1 MLSQLFSLGGNPII
15 TTLTIFLLLMVLGMV
30 ISVHEFAHAWM
41 ANRLGDP
48 SAKFVGRLTLNPFA
62 HLDPLGTL
70 MILFFGFGWGKPVPI
85 DPRYFKN
92 VRRDTALVAL
102 AGPSSNLIMA
112 VLLSLLFRPLIVDA
126 GLIGSFLY
134 LLVRLNITLAIFN
147 LLPIHP
153 LDGFKIVHGFL
164 PERLAYQWDELRR
177 YGLFI
182 LLFVIF
188 PLGGSSILGAVIFP
202 IIQALTNFLL

>member
-1 MLSQLFSLGGNPII
+1 MLSQLLSLGGNPII
-15 TTLTIFLLLMVLGMV
+15 TTFIVFALLMVLGMV

-92 VRRDTALVAL
+92 QRRDTALVAL
-102 AGPSSNLIMA
+102 AGPGSYCCHI
-112 VLLSLLFRPLIVDA
+112 RGDA
-126 GLIGSFLY
+126 F
-134 LLVRLNITLAIFN
+134 
-147 LLPIHP
+147 
-153 LDGFKIVHGFL
+153 
-164 PERLAYQWDELRR
+164 W
-177 YGLFI
+177 
-182 LLFVIF
+182 
-188 PLGGSSILGAVIFP
+188 
-202 IIQALTNFLL
+202 